1 MIVKVR
7 VIPDCN
13 ENEVISRIGKVL
25 RVRVCV
31 SKNDNEINQV
41 LRAYLAEFFE
51 VREKHVNIIRGMRG
65 KEKTI
70 EITGKSET
78 DLDDIINTIP

>member
-7 VIPDCN
+7 VIPDCD

-31 SKNDNEINQV
+31 SKNDNEINHV
-41 LRAYLAEFFE
+41 LKSYLAEFFE
-51 VREKHVNIIRGMRG
+51 VREKYVNIIRGMRG

-70 EITGKSET
+70 EITGKPET